1 MTIQPRNKVTPF
13 LWFDTNAEEA
23 AKLYVSLFV
32 DSKMG
37 NVARWAK
44 GSPYPEG
51 AVMSVTIELAQQEY
65 ILFNG
70 GAHFKLDEAF
80 SFFVSCDDQAEV
92 DRYWDALIAHGGSP
106 SQCGWL
112 KDKFGVS
119 WQIAPKVLLRL
130 IGDPDAEIASRAMQ
144 AMMTMQ
150 KINIAE
156 LERAAAR

>member
-1 MTIQPRNKVTPF
+1 MMIQPRNKVTPF

-23 AKLYVSLFV
+23 AKFYVSLFA

-70 GAHFKLDEAF
+70 GSHFKLDEAF
-80 SFFVSCDDQAEV
+80 SLFVSCDDQAEV
-92 DRYWDALIAHGGSP
+92 DRYWDALIADGGSP

-156 LERAAAR
+156 LERAAAV

>member
-1 MTIQPRNKVTPF
+1 MTIPST
-13 LWFDTNAEEA
+13 
-23 AKLYVSLFV
+23 AKFYVPLFA
-32 DSKMG
+32 DSKIG
-37 NVARWAK
+37 DVARWAK

-70 GAHFKLDEAF
+70 GPHFKLDEAF
-80 SFFVSCDDQAEV
+80 SLFVSCDDQAEV
-92 DRYWDALIAHGGSP
+92 DRYWDALIADGGSP

-156 LERAAAR
+156 LERAAAV

>member
-1 MTIQPRNKVTPF
+1 MMIQPRSKVTPF
-13 LWFDTNAEEA
+13 LWFDANAEEA
-23 AKLYVSLFV
+23 AKLYVSLFA

-70 GAHFKLDEAF
+70 GSHFKLNEAF
-80 SFFVSCDDQAEV
+80 SLFVSCDDQAEV
-92 DRYWDALIAHGGSP
+92 DRYWDALIADGGSP

-130 IGDPDAEIASRAMQ
+130 IGDPDAEKARRAMQ
-144 AMMTMQ
+144 AMMQMT

-156 LERAAAR
+156 LERAAAG

>member
-1 MTIQPRNKVTPF
+1 
-13 LWFDTNAEEA
+13 
-23 AKLYVSLFV
+23 
-32 DSKMG
+32 MG

-70 GAHFKLDEAF
+70 GAHFKLNEAF
-80 SFFVSCDDQAEV
+80 SMFVSCEDQAEV
-92 DRYWDALIAHGGSP
+92 DRYWDALIADGGSP

-119 WQIAPKVLLRL
+119 WQIAPKALLCL
-130 IGDPDAEIASRAMQ
+130 IADPDAEKASRAMQ
-144 AMMTMQ
+144 AMMQMT
-150 KINIAE
+150 KINVAE
-156 LERAAAR
+156 LERAAAG

>member
-1 MTIQPRNKVTPF
+1 MMIQPRNKVTPF
-13 LWFDTNAEEA
+13 LWFDKNAEEA
-23 AKLYVSLFV
+23 ATFYVSLFT

-70 GAHFKLDEAF
+70 GSHFKLNEAF
-80 SFFVSCDDQAEV
+80 SLFVSCDDQAEV
-92 DRYWDALIAHGGSP
+92 DRYWDALIADGGSP

-156 LERAAAR
+156 LERAAAG

>member
-1 MTIQPRNKVTPF
+1 MMIQPRSKVTPF
-13 LWFDTNAEEA
+13 LWFDKNAEEA
-23 AKLYVSLFV
+23 ATFYVSLFA

-70 GAHFKLDEAF
+70 GSHFKLDEAF
-80 SFFVSCDDQAEV
+80 SLFVSCDDQAEV

-119 WQIAPKVLLRL
+119 WQIAPKALLRL
-130 IGDPDAEIASRAMQ
+130 IADPDAEKASRAMQ
-144 AMMTMQ
+144 AMMQMT
-150 KINIAE
+150 KINVAE
-156 LERAAAR
+156 LERAAAG